1 MLCLDAEPVQCS
13 VLPKK
18 LSVDVGVDVHYTLTE
33 RCAHTL
39 ASTLGGG
46 GLLKRGE

>member
-1 MLCLDAEPVQCS
+1 MLCLDVLPVQFA

-18 LSVDVGVDVHYTLTE
+18 LPVDVGVDVHYTLTE

-39 ASTLGGG
+39 AGTLGSS

>member
-1 MLCLDAEPVQCS
+1 MLCLDAVPVQFT

-18 LSVDVGVDVHYTLTE
+18 LPVDLVVDVHYTLTE

-39 ASTLGGG
+39 AGTLGSG